1 MYFIR
6 TIYLGFRDLSGRE
19 NKRITVIIY
28 LLEEVIVSN
37 EEVIVAF
44 HTYGGSDRMCTTRNT
59 STRKSIL
66 KST

>member
-19 NKRITVIIY
+19 KKRILKYLY

-44 HTYGGSDRMCTTRNT
+44 IRTVVVIVCFVTRALHAG
-59 STRKSIL
+59 KVF
-66 KST
+66 

>member
-44 HTYGGSDRMCTTRNT
+44 IRTVVVIVCVRPGTLLPG
-59 STRKSIL
+59 KVF
-66 KST
+66 

>member
-44 HTYGGSDRMCTTRNT
+44 IRTVVVIVCVRPGTLL
-59 STRKSIL
+59 TRKVF
-66 KST
+66 